1 MLHHM
6 SIRRTFVLCTA
17 EGLELAGDI
26 SMDMH
31 SYELDAMNLL
41 FNHRY
46 IPFDYPQPEDYWP
59 VKFEDNT
66 QEQ

>member
-1 MLHHM
+1 M
-6 SIRRTFVLCTA
+6 A
-17 EGLELAGDI
+17 K
-26 SMDMH
+26 H
-31 SYELDAMNLL
+31 SYELDAMNLP

>member
-1 MLHHM
+1 MNRK
-6 SIRRTFVLCTA
+6 STA
-17 EGLELAGDI
+17 EGSELAGDI
-26 SMDMH
+26 SMAKH
-31 SYELDAMNLL
+31 SYELDAMNLP